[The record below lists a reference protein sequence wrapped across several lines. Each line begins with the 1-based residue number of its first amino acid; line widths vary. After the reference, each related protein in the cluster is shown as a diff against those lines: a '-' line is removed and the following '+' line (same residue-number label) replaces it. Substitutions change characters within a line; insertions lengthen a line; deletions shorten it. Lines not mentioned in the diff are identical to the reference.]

1 MNVGQ
6 MLHGKP
12 HPDAPGA
19 IRHALA
25 YEAFSAAVFA
35 GRRRRTFGRLVEL
48 AGVMPGDR
56 VLDLGCGPGYLTAL
70 AAEAALPGGSAVGV
84 DLSVPMVERARRTRG
99 TTNCSFEL
107 GKAEAFGA
115 VNASFDVV
123 VSSLVVHHIPEEARG
138 RAFAEMF
145 RVLRPGGR
153 VLVADFRPP
162 RGHLGRH
169 LVGAVAGEVMRDNP
183 VERIAPM
190 LTEAGFG
197 AVTASRVGAFLHCVR
212 ANKPGGDASAAR

>member
-1 MNVGQ
+1 MKLGQ

-25 YEAFSAAVFA
+25 YEVFSVVVFA
-35 GRRRRTFGRLVEL
+35 GRRRHMFGRLVKL
-48 AGVMPGDR
+48 AGVVPGDR
-56 VLDLGCGPGYLTAL
+56 VLDVGCGPGYLTAL

-84 DLSVPMVERARRTRG
+84 DPSEPMVEQARRTRG
-99 TTNCSFEL
+99 TANCSFEL
-107 GKAEAFGA
+107 GKAESLGA
-115 VNASFDVV
+115 ADASFDVV
-123 VSSLVVHHIPEEARG
+123 VSSLAVHHIPEEVRG
-138 RAFAEMF
+138 QAFAELF

-153 VLVADFRPP
+153 VLLADFRPP
-162 RGHLGRH
+162 RGRLGRH

-190 LTEAGFG
+190 LAEAGFG
-197 AVTASRVGAFLHCVR
+197 AVSVSRVGTFLHCVR
-212 ANKPGGDASAAR
+212 AEKPGSAA